1 MKGLRKAVA
10 CLLLAASPA
19 IADTFAYT
27 NQWNGGGQGTFQLT
41 NTSAQS
47 LQGWTL
53 EFDWSAEISVGS
65 SNSFSSA

>member
-27 NQWNGGGQGTFQLT
+27 NQWNGGGR
-41 NTSAQS
+41 
-47 LQGWTL
+47 
-53 EFDWSAEISVGS
+53 EPS
-65 SNSFSSA
+65 S